1 MTRVML
7 VLLAMLV
14 FVSAPLLGAEQVKII
29 GSDFAFDVPGTLG
42 AGTTT
47 FVFQNT
53 GVMRHEMILVPLRQG
68 VTEQHMRDAH
78 HIGMTWRKARQQFGD
93 GEIIGILFAMSGES
107 SSGTLQAELVH
118 GRTYLII
125 CQLEEPEG
133 APRHNVLGMYRTF
146 RVE

>member
-1 MTRVML
+1 MARVTL
-7 VLLAMLV
+7 VLLVVLV
-14 FVSAPLLGAEQVKII
+14 FGSAPLLGAEEVKIV
-29 GSDFAFDVPGTLG
+29 GTDYTFDAPAMLR

-47 FVFQNT
+47 FVFENA
-53 GVMRHEMILVPLRQG
+53 GAMRHEMILVPLRQG
-68 VTEQHMRDAH
+68 VTEQNIRESH
-78 HIGMTWRKARQQFGD
+78 HNGNTWRKVREQFGD
-93 GEIIGILFAMSGES
+93 GEIIGILFAGPGQS
-107 SSGTLQAELVH
+107 SSGTLLAKLVH